1 MLIAYFSLL
10 RLTLF
15 FFILISHYQAYLH
28 VPFIVLKSIL
38 FVPKEKTIALLY
50 KSVYIYIL
58 LNIKIYKQAPRVL
71 FI

>member
-10 RLTLF
+10 RLTLLLLF
-15 FFILISHYQAYLH
+15 LYRIIKH